1 MAENDTKQITER
13 ELREAELQMTGR
25 LPVAATA
32 FIGFVP
38 AAPATS
44 SEGGTSDGG
53 AASGGN
59 NPTETGK
66 Q

>member
-1 MAENDTKQITER
+1 MAENDTRQITER

-25 LPVAATA
+25 PPAAATG

-38 AAPATS
+38 AAPGTS
-44 SEGGTSDGG
+44 GGSMSDGG
-53 AASGGN
+53 TTNGAN
-59 NPTETGK
+59 NPPQTGK